1 MAARRVRRVRR
12 VRLVAVQGAA
22 VGVAAVFLILAI
34 AGFTP
39 GLTTHLDALRWYG
52 HHSGPQAALLD
63 TFEVSVLR
71 NLMHLG
77 FGVAGLLMART
88 FVRARAYL
96 IGGGLVYLALWIVG
110 ITQDGARDALPL
122 NNADNWLHFAV
133 GTVMVILGLTLAA
146 SRVPTGAEGELLI
159 PE

>member
-1 MAARRVRRVRR
+1 MKGSKAA
-12 VRLVAVQGAA
+12 G
-22 VGVAAVFLILAI
+22 IAI
-34 AGFTP
+34 AG
-39 GLTTHLDALRWYG
+39 
-52 HHSGPQAALLD
+52 
-63 TFEVSVLR
+63 
-71 NLMHLG
+71 
-77 FGVAGLLMART
+77 GLLAG
-88 FVRARAYL
+88 AL

-110 ITQDGARDALPL
+110 ITRDGARDMLPL